1 MSSALIHTNLSAC
14 LEAFP
19 LIIYLFFFVST
30 FHLAFRALPI
40 LHSILAL
47 FIVYLFR
54 SQYAPSTV
62 MTYVS
67 CLGYCHKLK
76 AFSDPLKFFMLL
88 KCLKVLTKLAFEL
101 IVVFQ
106 LHCPFLD
113 KLISVL
119 PSLVGSRYQICQFQA
134 MCSLPFFAFLRIG
147 EMTSTSGR
155 SDTSPLQ
162 MSHISKLLS
171 SSRDLIAFKIT

>member
-1 MSSALIHTNLSAC
+1 M
-14 LEAFP
+14 
-19 LIIYLFFFVST
+19 LF
-30 FHLAFRALPI
+30 
-40 LHSILAL
+40 
-47 FIVYLFR
+47 
-54 SQYAPSTV
+54 
-62 MTYVS
+62 
-67 CLGYCHKLK
+67 
-76 AFSDPLKFFMLL
+76 
-88 KCLKVLTKLAFEL
+88 KCLKVLTKLAFDL

-119 PSLVGSRYQICQFQA
+119 PSLVDSRYQICQFQA